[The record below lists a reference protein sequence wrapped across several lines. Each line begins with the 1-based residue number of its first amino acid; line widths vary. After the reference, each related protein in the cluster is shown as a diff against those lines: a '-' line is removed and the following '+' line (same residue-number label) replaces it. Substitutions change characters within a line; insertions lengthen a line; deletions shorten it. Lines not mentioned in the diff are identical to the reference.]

1 MKIIAAIWMMCIMF
15 SVTVQ
20 AEFTGPE
27 FIGPDVPRT
36 ILTDTQGNEVLI
48 TKKSG
53 TVYVTARETEIY
65 MLPDEESEILHRVVM
80 GTMLTRTG
88 ECGNGW
94 VEVSYQLNGENK
106 VNGYIQIQTVNETFP
121 MERCN
126 DVFTALS
133 DSEILDYPGVKDG
146 EVIGEILEFDEVKCT
161 GTLYDIW
168 ARILFEDMSGK
179 KQTGYVPLAVFQEED
194 SGLSSEIDE
203 TVEAGTLSVSD
214 GEGVFADAIEGV
226 EEMIEGEAEADPG
239 VQVGKPLAASSEA
252 TLTDLGVFVITH
264 YCPCSICCG
273 PWANGITSTGVTAV
287 TNRTVAVD
295 PTIIPYG
302 SKLVINGQ
310 VYVAEDCGG
319 AIKGKRID
327 IYVGSH
333 AEGNQKG
340 KYATDVYLLEQ

>member
-1 MKIIAAIWMMCIMF
+1 MRKILLVLAGCMIF
-15 SVTVQ
+15 SYTAH
-20 AEFTGPE
+20 AEFVGPNMPQM
-27 FIGPDVPRT
+27 IVQDS
-36 ILTDTQGNEVLI
+36 LGNEISMV
-48 TKKSG
+48 TKAG
-53 TVYVTARETEIY
+53 TVYVTGREIGIY
-65 MLPDEESEILHRVVM
+65 QLPDETSEILHQVVL
-80 GTMLTRTG
+80 GTMLTRNG
-88 ECGNGW
+88 ECENGW
-94 VEVSYQLNGENK
+94 TSVTYQINGENK
-106 VNGYIQIQTVNETFP
+106 VNGYIQTQMLSESFP
-121 MERCN
+121 MDKCN
-126 DVFTALS
+126 ELYTALS
-133 DSEILDYPGVKDG
+133 DSDVLDYPGVKDG
-146 EVIGEILEFDEVKCT
+146 EVIGEILELDEIQCT
-161 GTLYDIW
+161 ATINEIW
-168 ARILFEDMSGK
+168 SRILFEDESGMK
-179 KQTGYVPLAVFQEED
+179 KTGYVPMAVFQETE
-194 SGLSSEIDE
+194 SGLSSNIDE
-203 TVEAGTLSVSD
+203 SVDAGTLSVSD
-214 GEGVFADAIEGV
+214 GEGVFADAVDGV

-239 VQVGKPLAASSEA
+239 VQVGKPLSASSEA

>member
-1 MKIIAAIWMMCIMF
+1 MKKFLLVLMGCMIF
-15 SVTVQ
+15 SCAVH
-20 AEFTGPE
+20 AEFVGPTMPE
-27 FIGPDVPRT
+27 MVIQDSEGNDVS
-36 ILTDTQGNEVLI
+36 LM
-48 TKKSG
+48 TKDG
-53 TVYVTARETEIY
+53 TVYALARETGIY
-65 MLPDEESEILHRVVM
+65 SLPDENSEILHQVVL

-94 VEVSYQLNGENK
+94 TSVSYQINGESM
-106 VNGYIQIQTVNETFP
+106 VNGYIQTQLLSESYPMDKCNE
-121 MERCN
+121 
-126 DVFTALS
+126 VYTALS
-133 DSEILDYPGVKDG
+133 DSDVLDYPGVKDG
-146 EVIGEILEFDEVKCT
+146 EVIGEILELDEVQCT
-161 GTLYDIW
+161 ATINEVW
-168 ARILFEDMSGK
+168 SRILFEDSSGV
-179 KQTGYVPLAVFQEED
+179 KQTGYVPSAVFEETA

-203 TVEAGTLSVSD
+203 SVEAGTISESE
-214 GEGVFADAIEGV
+214 GEGVFADAIDGV
-226 EEMIEGEAEADPG
+226 EEMIEGEMEADPG
-239 VQVGKPLAASSEA
+239 VQVGKPLSASSEA
-252 TLTDLGVFVITH
+252 TLTNLGVFVITH

-273 PWANGITSTGVTAV
+273 PWANGITSTGVTAI

-333 AEGNQKG
+333 TEGNQKG